1 MVCEKETTGKSM
13 NIWVKII
20 REEKVCENT
29 VIAADNLDR
38 FSGITQAFM
47 TGAEALKIS
56 TPVITRTAAQL
67 FFDFNSVRF
76 RPRDFVEAVDF
87 DFLEFEICKD

>member
-1 MVCEKETTGKSM
+1 M

-20 REEKVCENT
+20 REEKINENT
-29 VIAADNLDR
+29 IVSVDDLAT
-38 FSGITQAFM
+38 FSGITKAFM
-47 TGAEALKIS
+47 DGAEALKIP

-76 RPRDFVEAVDF
+76 RPRDFVEIVNF
-87 DFLEFEICKD
+87 DYFEIEKCKD